1 LHVYA
6 EKKHGRYL
14 MDDVATVAL
23 RMSAATQLVA
33 RVIADFELN
42 EDEREAAGEI
52 LKLIAWRMSSVAVK
66 ASS

>member
-1 LHVYA
+1 
-6 EKKHGRYL
+6 